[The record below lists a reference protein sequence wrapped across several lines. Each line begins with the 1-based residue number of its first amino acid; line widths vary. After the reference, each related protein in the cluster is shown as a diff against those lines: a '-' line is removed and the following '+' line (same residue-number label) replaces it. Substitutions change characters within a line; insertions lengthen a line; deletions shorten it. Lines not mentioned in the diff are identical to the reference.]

1 MTTAAAPR
9 QRKTWDLVL
18 TIVLLVVYLGWSL
31 LCAFAGALLAMAG
44 DSCGA
49 SSTCDYDVLATAFL
63 VGSFGPVA
71 LALPVLIVAIVLVVR
86 KRIAFWVPI
95 VGCVLALGIEVLSF
109 ALATSGVVAMN

>member
-49 SSTCDYDVLATAFL
+49 SSKCDDGILATAFL
-63 VGSFGPVA
+63 VGSFGPIV
-71 LALPVLIVAIVLVVR
+71 LALPVLIATIVAIVR
-86 KRIAFWVPI
+86 KRIAFWIPI
-95 VGCVLALGIEVLSF
+95 VGGVLALGIEVFSF
-109 ALATSGVVAMN
+109 IYASSGVVAM

>member
-18 TIVLLVVYLGWSL
+18 TIVLLVAYLCWTL

-49 SSTCDYDVLATAFL
+49 SSECDTGILATAFL
-63 VGSFGPVA
+63 VGSFGPIV
-71 LALPVLIVAIVLVVR
+71 LALPVLVASIIVLVR
-86 KRIAFWVPI
+86 KRVAFWIPL
-95 VGCVLALGIEVLSF
+95 VGSVLALGIEVFSF
-109 ALATSGVVAMN
+109 IIAGTGVVPMN